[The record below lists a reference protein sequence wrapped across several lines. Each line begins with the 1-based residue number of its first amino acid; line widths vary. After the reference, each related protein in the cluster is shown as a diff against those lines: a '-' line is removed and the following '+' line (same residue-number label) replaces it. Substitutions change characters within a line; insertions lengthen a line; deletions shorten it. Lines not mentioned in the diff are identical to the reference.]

1 LSSTMCAE
9 RLGEMEDLLP
19 TLHFLRSLVLSS
31 GDQEESTEVD
41 NILDNFGHLESVY
54 DGFESLSLVQ
64 SIKSQLLELV
74 TLKVGIKWRSF

>member
-1 LSSTMCAE
+1 
-9 RLGEMEDLLP
+9 MEDLLP

>member
-1 LSSTMCAE
+1 MCAE
-9 RLGEMEDLLP
+9 RLPGGEMEDLLP

>member
-1 LSSTMCAE
+1 MCAE
-9 RLGEMEDLLP
+9 RLQGGEMEDLLP